1 MPLQKYKNLSYSRGI
16 KFKNRYVIPYF
27 IIIHFRN
34 TLFIKKKKEIE
45 TDTETEKMTAISFVA
60 GNNKLVTI
68 LAFGILLI
76 LHSDLHQRPRSSFLS
91 FTDAKEIIAT
101 KEWQLL
107 GVNDTVPAGLH
118 LRMDMTTGEKWA
130 KIMDDEDDEDDEQKE
145 QEQNELYY
153 NDDTKINSER
163 RKESASALAV
173 IKGDGATINQ
183 DFNSSEIKYDF
194 DMMHRTLSKLPD
206 EEKESMGL
214 PELPQPNDDESSK
227 IAFKRSMVDIWKL
240 RQERLARTSESMVNF
255 PEVLKARIASIEK
268 YLEDPE
274 TQLISMNLD
283 DDESSSN
290 DNGVVTHIV
299 SVLKDLEFQL
309 TDLDLAR
316 DFHTMGGWPFLV
328 QLVSDESHVPGN
340 KKIHELSRSVQTK
353 IRTVQA
359 YAAWAI
365 GTAVKNTEEFFPYST
380 EKIVVGDGKIITTPI
395 ELLIDSFCK
404 EYNDSNSWEI
414 RTLLSKNIYAI
425 GSILRGNIP
434 AQTRVVKTNGFDKLG
449 KKYNE
454 LSKEGFNSNITKL
467 IQRLAVLSIYIFED
481 STDTNIIQAIT
492 SSDFCD
498 ATCGVLSSDNFLPVT
513 VVETVLKAFTVLGP
527 HCQQSS
533 CAVNDFQSI
542 IETIRSDWLK
552 RKADFDHD
560 HFKEILDVA
569 NEALKSIRGEELGS
583 EL

>member
-1 MPLQKYKNLSYSRGI
+1 
-16 KFKNRYVIPYF
+16 
-27 IIIHFRN
+27 
-34 TLFIKKKKEIE
+34 
-45 TDTETEKMTAISFVA
+45 MTVA
-60 GNNKLVTI
+60 I
-68 LAFGILLI
+68 LALGILLI
-76 LHSDLHQRPRSSFLS
+76 LQSDLHQRPSSFLS
-91 FTDAKEIIAT
+91 FSDAKEIIAT

-130 KIMDDEDDEDDEQKE
+130 KIMDDDDDEDDEDDEQK
-145 QEQNELYY
+145 QKQKEQNELYY

-163 RKESASALAV
+163 RKESASAVAV
-173 IKGDGATINQ
+173 IEGDEATKIQ
-183 DFNSSEIKYDF
+183 DSKHNSSEIKYDF

-206 EEKESMGL
+206 EEKESIGL

-227 IAFKRSMVDIWKL
+227 LSFQRSMVDIWKL

-255 PEVLKARIASIEK
+255 PEVLKARIASIEE
-268 YLEDPE
+268 YLKDPK
-274 TQLISMNLD
+274 TQLISMNLE

-290 DNGVVTHIV
+290 GNVVTHIV
-299 SVLKDLEFQL
+299 SALKDLEFQL

-328 QLVSDESHVPGN
+328 QLVSDESHVPSGN
-340 KKIHELSRSVQTK
+340 KTINELSPNIQRN

-365 GTAVKNTEEFFPYST
+365 GTAVKNTEEFFSYSI
-380 EKIVVGDGKIITTPI
+380 EKIVVGDGQITTPI

-404 EYNDSNSWEI
+404 EYNDSNSLEI

-434 AQTRVVKTNGFDKLG
+434 AQIRVVKTNGFDKLG

-454 LSKEGFNSNITKL
+454 LSKEGFNSINTKL

-481 STDTNIIQAIT
+481 STDTNIVDAIT

-498 ATCGVLSSDNFLPVT
+498 ATCGVLSSENFLPVS

-533 CAVNDFQSI
+533 CAANDFQSI
-542 IETIRSDWLK
+542 IESIRSDWLK
-552 RKADFDHD
+552 RKEDFDGD

-569 NEALKSIRGEELGS
+569 NEALKSIRGDESGNEL
-583 EL
+583 